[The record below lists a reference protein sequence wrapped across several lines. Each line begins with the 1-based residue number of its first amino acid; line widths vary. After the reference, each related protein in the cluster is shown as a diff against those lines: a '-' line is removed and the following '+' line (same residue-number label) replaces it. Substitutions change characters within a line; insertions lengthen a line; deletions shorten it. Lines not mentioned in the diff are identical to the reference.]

1 MVYSY
6 NKKNKI
12 SLDIKFTSK
21 LLFKQHINHAHCTCQ
36 IDKSLITLKT
46 KLRAFK
52 QLPYF
57 FFLNFKT

>member
-52 QLPYF
+52 
-57 FFLNFKT
+57 